1 MGDRPTCGRLVAGAA
16 AVCSRGEGRQFLGP
30 RGDLRP
36 VDWKPLGRSVRR
48 DPVGGLL
55 MTTVGQEN
63 ARMLASLLGIDE
75 ADAAERLDKTV
86 LVTAAPCLADAA
98 GEVED
103 LLERTIHAAR
113 PSQGKP
119 DLELVLGPAE
129 PATP

>member
-1 MGDRPTCGRLVAGAA
+1 
-16 AVCSRGEGRQFLGP
+16 
-30 RGDLRP
+30 
-36 VDWKPLGRSVRR
+36 
-48 DPVGGLL
+48 

-75 ADAAERLDKTV
+75 ADAAERLDRTV
-86 LVTAAPCLADAA
+86 LVTAAPGLAAAA

-103 LLERTIHAAR
+103 LLERTINAAR

-129 PATP
+129 PATPGPYLYASLN